1 MLCMTNSTLL
11 DWKITQREWTMGN
24 IRHSTGDFR
33 LCRNR
38 GRGRAAIT
46 HLNGGRSTKQAC
58 HARLLAELPNAEEIE
73 RGGHDGDQ

>member
-33 LCRNR
+33 LCRTR
-38 GRGRAAIT
+38 GRGCGAIT
-46 HLNGGRSTKQAC
+46 NLNGRHVT
-58 HARLLAELPNAEEIE
+58 R
-73 RGGHDGDQ
+73 DD